1 MSVSLQQ
8 AKALL
13 GSHELSAV
21 EASVADAA
29 GLQILPAEFVTPYQK
44 QLNYAE
50 ITSDQALE
58 IFRVDREQLIKFCI
72 GIQNVSKDD
81 DLDGDFP
88 PGYDVDDKDRAEE
101 GKVLGIVNGF
111 GLTNMCWWKFARDS
125 DRLGLQA
132 FLKWQRIPGSR
143 KFASD
148 LLSLAETAKG
158 EQVKPNQDKTPS

>member
-1 MSVSLQQ
+1 VSLQQ

-13 GSHELSAV
+13 GSYELSAV

-29 GLQILPAEFVTPYQK
+29 GLQILPAEFVTPYQE

-58 IFRVDREQLIKFCI
+58 ILRSDREQLIKFCI
-72 GIQNVSKDD
+72 GILNVSKDD

-88 PGYDVDDKDRAEE
+88 PGYDVDDKHRAKAV
-101 GKVLGIVNGF
+101 KVLGIGNGF
-111 GLTNMCWWKFARDS
+111 GLSNMCWWKFAKDG

-132 FLKWQRIPGSR
+132 FLKWQRIPGLR
-143 KFASD
+143 KFTSD

-158 EQVKPNQDKTPS
+158 EQAKPNQDKPQS